1 MPHLT
6 RTAVLLALLGTAQ
19 PLSAQQ
25 HPMTLADLPLLQ
37 GVSNPAL
44 SPDGES
50 LAYVRSSTDYDAN
63 RSSSDVVLVSTSD
76 GGERVIAAGSSPKWS
91 PDGTTIALL
100 GSEGG
105 RRGIVLYEVRTGQTR
120 FLAPVHVTDHH
131 LGRVSKNF
139 EWSPDGTQIAYL
151 GAEPPNP
158 SPPTS
163 DVMAFDRI
171 LYKTRTSFS
180 DNRRTH
186 VWLVPVAGGE
196 PRVLTPGDYDE
207 HSISW
212 SPDGTKIAF
221 ISSHAEDPDDNYRDD
236 LWTVDV
242 ALGVMTQLTET
253 LGTEFQPAWS
263 PDGGFIAYRATTR
276 SINTK
281 DSQAEDSQLW
291 VIAADG
297 GAASDLTGK
306 LDRRVSEIAWH
317 PDSHQIYF
325 TAGDRGVT
333 AVYRV
338 PAEGGAIERVTAGE
352 NQVRQYSIDGRGRT
366 MAYVA
371 SDMTHPPEIWLADV
385 DGNNA
390 RQLTNVHKS
399 VLEQVLF
406 QDAETFWF
414 DSFDGTPIQGWL
426 MQPVGFRE
434 GLSYPLVLYIHG
446 GPHGM
451 YGYGFSLRFQL
462 LAAEGYAILFI
473 NPRGS
478 SGYGQRFADGTLLNW
493 GGGDYKDLMAG
504 VDHALVRYSWLDED
518 RLGVIGGSYGGYM
531 TNWVITQTNRFK
543 AAVTRASVSNLISFY
558 GTSLYQLLIEV
569 EFNGRA
575 YDNYPL
581 LWQWS
586 PLAHVKNV
594 TTPTLFLH
602 GVNDHDVPITQAEE
616 MYIALRKLGVEATLV
631 RYPGEGHGIRG
642 PQHQLDFNRRISDWF
657 NRFLKQGTAAAGTP

>member
-1 MPHLT
+1 
-6 RTAVLLALLGTAQ
+6 
-19 PLSAQQ
+19 
-25 HPMTLADLPLLQ
+25 
-37 GVSNPAL
+37 
-44 SPDGES
+44 
-50 LAYVRSSTDYDAN
+50 
-63 RSSSDVVLVSTSD
+63 
-76 GGERVIAAGSSPKWS
+76 
-91 PDGTTIALL
+91 
-100 GSEGG
+100 
-105 RRGIVLYEVRTGQTR
+105 VLYEVRTGQTR

-242 ALGVMTQLTET
+242 ASGVMTQLTET

-297 GAASDLTGK
+297 FAASDLTGK